1 MCSWSKLPR
10 LFNGDTS
17 VADSSSVIVIAH
29 RGASGERPE
38 HTLESYQRAI
48 EQGADYI
55 EPDLVMTRDGVLI
68 ARHENEIGGT
78 TDVAQHPEFA
88 GRRRTQVIDGETMT
102 GWFTEDFTLA
112 EIKTLRA
119 RERLPALRA
128 ANCAFD
134 GRFSVPTFEEI
145 MQLVQSAGRTRSDRS
160 RVGLYPETKHPA
172 HFQKL
177 GLALER
183 PVLETLC
190 APWLR
195 RARIAG
201 LHPVLRSGQFAATA
215 RDDPAAAGTAPGAR
229 VGDVARI
236 AEYADC
242 IGIGKMLAMPA
253 SVAEAH
259 AQGLKVHVWTF
270 RAENEFLP
278 DDLKIGQSPAA
289 HGDLRGEIDSLSGAR
304 HRRLFHRFPRH
315 RRRGTRRV
323 GAVRPALHLG
333 GPPRAPAGHRHQFP
347 RKQRARPVV
356 VAGLALQLQAV
367 VAIRA
372 RHVLRIFLGVDLARH
387 SPRSRAPRLGRSWTS
402 TLAVS
407 APRGT
412 ARTDGGA
419 APRRAPA
426 LSEDSCARCAPAAL
440 FDMSLIC
447 RIIRS
452 RVTAGS
458 RRTPAGARV
467 AASGGGEQ

>member
-10 LFNGDTS
+10 LFNGDS
-17 VADSSSVIVIAH
+17 FVADSSSVIVIAH

-78 TDVAQHPEFA
+78 TDVARHPEFA
-88 GRRRTQVIDGETMT
+88 DRRRTQVIDGETMT

-145 MQLVQSAGRTRSDRS
+145 MQLAQSASRTRPDSS
-160 RVGLYPETKHPA
+160 RIGLYPETKHPA

-183 PVLETLC
+183 PVLETLERHGY
-190 APWLR
+190 AERGSPVFIQSFDPGNLR
-195 RARIAG
+195 QLRAMTPLPLVQLLEHEI
-201 LHPVLRSGQFAATA
+201 
-215 RDDPAAAGTAPGAR
+215 
-229 VGDVARI
+229 GDVPRI

-242 IGIGKMLAMPA
+242 IGIAKTLATPA

-278 DDLKIGQSPAA
+278 DDLRIGQSPAA
-289 HGDLRGEIDSLSGAR
+289 HGDLRSELARYLALGIDG
-304 HRRLFHRFPRH
+304 FFTDFPAI
-315 RRRGTRRV
+315 GV
-323 GAVRPALHLG
+323 AVRDAW
-333 GPPRAPAGHRHQFP
+333 
-347 RKQRARPVV
+347 AR
-356 VAGLALQLQAV
+356 
-367 VAIRA
+367 
-372 RHVLRIFLGVDLARH
+372 
-387 SPRSRAPRLGRSWTS
+387 
-402 TLAVS
+402 
-407 APRGT
+407 
-412 ARTDGGA
+412 
-419 APRRAPA
+419 
-426 LSEDSCARCAPAAL
+426 
-440 FDMSLIC
+440 
-447 RIIRS
+447 
-452 RVTAGS
+452 
-458 RRTPAGARV
+458 
-467 AASGGGEQ
+467 